1 MAPQPPFPPQPY
13 APGQYYY
20 PGPDYAVYAPVP
32 VGVDGQPQYGAFYP
46 EAQYGIPP
54 YGEPNPYA
62 SYGTVYYGP
71 GPYGTQVPAS
81 NEAEVPRFY

>member
-1 MAPQPPFPPQPY
+1 MAPQPPFTPQPY

-20 PGPDYAVYAPVP
+20 PPDYAVYAPVP
-32 VGVDGQPQYGAFYP
+32 VGVDGQPQYGVFYP

-71 GPYGTQVPAS
+71 GPYSTQVPAS